1 MSDSI
6 KVFGNVGSPYTQ
18 KILALLRYRNIPYT
32 VSWGDVVQNL
42 SLLDIDPPKPVL
54 LPTMVFSHGDNIISG
69 DNKKN
74 AKTDTTPIIR
84 ELEDIYD
91 DKSVIPLSPVL
102 NFLNYLL
109 EDFADEWTT
118 KYMFHYRW
126 HFDQDAENAKKMLV
140 LQHKINIDDESMK
153 QFSDIIANRQINRL
167 WVVGSNNDTAN
178 LIDQSYKRY
187 LSLMEKH
194 LKCLPFMFGQR
205 PSSSDFALYGQLTQL
220 VGFDPT
226 PRNIAYQISP
236 RTVSWVNVMSDL
248 SGLHDSG
255 GIGEFFGVQSK
266 KKDNNKLN
274 YFEDDDYGWIDTNNI
289 PDSLIEIFNEVGKV
303 YIPCLIANAKAYEKG
318 DEIWETSIDGALWKQ
333 KTFPYQAKCLKWI
346 KMEFDKLSAIDKK
359 STLDLISGSGCESI
373 LE

>member
-54 LPTMVFSHGDNIISG
+54 LPTMVFSNGDKIIAG
-69 DNKKN
+69 NNKKI

-84 ELEDIYD
+84 ELEDIYES
-91 DKSVIPLSPVL
+91 KSVIPLSPVL

-126 HFDQDAENAKKMLV
+126 YFDEDAENAKKMLV

-167 WVVGSNNDTAN
+167 WVVGSNSDTAN

-194 LKCLPFMFGQR
+194 LKYLPFMFGQR

-226 PRNIAYQISP
+226 PRNIAYKISP
-236 RTVSWVNVMSDL
+236 RTVSWVNIMSDL
-248 SGLHDSG
+248 SGLHDTG
-255 GIGEFFGVQSK
+255 GIGEFFGVQNK
-266 KKDNNKLN
+266 EADNNKLN
-274 YFEDDDYGWIDTNNI
+274 YFENNDNGWIDNDEI
-289 PDSLIEIFNEVGKV
+289 PDSLIELFNEVGKV
-303 YIPCLIANAKAYEKG
+303 YIPCLIANAKAFENG
-318 DEIWETSIDGALWKQ
+318 DDIWETSIDGSIWKQ
-333 KTFPYQAKCLKWI
+333 KTFPYQVKCLKWI
-346 KMEFDKLSAIDKK
+346 KDEFNKLSADNKK
-359 STLDLISGSGCESI
+359 LTLRLLAGSGCDSI
-373 LE
+373 LD

>member
-42 SLLDIDPPKPVL
+42 SLLGIDPPKPVL
-54 LPTMVFSHGDNIISG
+54 LPTMVFSNGDNIISG

-74 AKTDTTPIIR
+74 PKTDTTPIIR

-102 NFLNYLL
+102 SFLNYLL

-140 LQHKINIDDESMK
+140 LQHKINIDDESME

-167 WVVGSNNDTAN
+167 WVVGSNSDTAD

-333 KTFPYQAKCLKWI
+333 KTFPYQANCLKWI
-346 KMEFDKLSAIDKK
+346 KMEFDKLSANDKK
-359 STLDLISGSGCESI
+359 STLDLIGGSGCESI